1 MLTIIAIPGHPSGLY
16 NRFFRVREWRMSLS
30 SPTRREVMAVLLAAP
45 VAGLAASPTQWT
57 LQQASEQIRAKKISP
72 EELTRT
78 CLDRIELLNPR
89 LNAFITVM
97 AEQAMTQARAME
109 AELQTGK
116 WRGPLHGIPI
126 GLKDLFDTAGV
137 KTTCASAVFAD
148 RIPSEDAEVVV
159 RLKRAGAVL
168 IGKQNMHEFAYGATS
183 VPSHFG
189 PVHNPWNP
197 GRIAGGSSGG
207 SAAAVAAGLCFGAL
221 GSDTGGSIRQPAAY
235 CGITGIKPTYGRVS
249 TRGVV
254 PLSWSLDHVGPLCRN
269 AADAALLLEAIA
281 GYDSLEPNSVDYPV
295 ERYSMAMRAKTSA
308 LRTGVVRRPFF
319 EQLDPQIETA
329 VNTALEVIAKL
340 TAGIGDAQLPT
351 YPTLPITGAEA
362 YAFHLPYFSKTP
374 ELYQPMTR
382 QRIAGGATVTAAAYI
397 EARRELDRLRRSVGS
412 VFSNVDLLIT
422 PTSPLPQMTIEE
434 GAIPEVPPPGAV
446 SLSLRNT
453 YPFDIFG
460 LPTVSIPCGF
470 ARDGMPIG
478 LQITGPRFGESRV
491 LALAHAYQQ
500 MTDWHLRRPSV

>member
-1 MLTIIAIPGHPSGLY
+1 
-16 NRFFRVREWRMSLS
+16 MSLS
-30 SPTRREVMAVLLAAP
+30 SPTRREALAVLLAAP
-45 VAGLAASPTQWT
+45 VASLAASPTQWT

-72 EELTRT
+72 VELTRT
-78 CLDRIELLNPR
+78 CLDRIQLLNPR

-97 AEQAMTQARAME
+97 ADQALAQARALE
-109 AELQTGK
+109 AELHKGK

-126 GLKDLFDTAGV
+126 GLKDLFDTASV

-148 RIPSEDAEVVV
+148 RIPMEDAEVVV
-159 RLKRAGAVL
+159 RLKRAGAVI

-189 PVHNPWNP
+189 AVHNPWNT

-235 CGITGIKPTYGRVS
+235 CGITGLKPTYGRVS

-254 PLSWSLDHVGPLCRN
+254 PLSWSLDHAGPLCRN
-269 AADAALLLEAIA
+269 AGDAALLLEAIA
-281 GYDSLEPNSVDYPV
+281 GYDPLEPNCVDYPV

-308 LRTGVVRRPFF
+308 LRIGVVRHPFF

-329 VNTALEVIAKL
+329 VNAALEVIAKL
-340 TAGIGDAQLPT
+340 TAGIGDTQLPA
-351 YPTLPITGAEA
+351 YQTLPVVGAEA

-374 ELYQPMTR
+374 ELYQPSTR
-382 QRIAGGATVTAAAYI
+382 QRIAGGANVTAAAYI
-397 EARRELDRLRRSVGS
+397 EGRRELDRLRRSVGS
-412 VFSNVDLLIT
+412 VFSSVDLLIT
-422 PTSPLPQMTIEE
+422 PTSPLMQMTIEE
-434 GAIPEVPPPGAV
+434 GAVSDVPPPGAV
-446 SLSLRNT
+446 SLTLRNT
-453 YPFDIFG
+453 QPFDIFG
-460 LPTVSIPCGF
+460 LPAISVPCGF
-470 ARDGMPIG
+470 TRDGMPIG

-491 LALAHAYQQ
+491 LALADAYQQ
-500 MTDWHLRRPSV
+500 ATDWHTRRPPV